1 MEDSGGER
9 WDCTGGHDVNGYCEG
24 KIHGPNL
31 ALDLSQ
37 RGILSIVVQTRKR
50 FHALRF
56 YRPKI
61 THDASKRFWWY
72 NRINSPKTCQN
83 PPMLRFQNKLA
94 VITGSGTGIGK
105 AIALKFAENGAS
117 IVILGRRK
125 EPLEEAAREINQVI
139 DKVKSGGF
147 VKIFPGVDVSDEE
160 GVSKMFEELKKS
172 NGAVDIVVNNA
183 GVSGPVTCFPNSPIN
198 DFKSTVA
205 IHLTGTFWTSA
216 QAIKAMKT
224 GGKIVTI
231 STFFTEERPF
241 EQRPYRFRS
250 PYTAS
255 QGAKNRLAE
264 AMSWELTDK
273 GIISIATNPG
283 PVHSDR
289 IYKTVYPKAAAEFMR
304 VSGFESLSPE
314 EVEGV
319 NNDILPL
326 LGEDD
331 KTVKEGTG
339 QAVSK
344 LAKAKSI
351 TSDAEIQKLTTT
363 ISGLL
368 SKIQQI
374 AEKVQNNTSKMIADE
389 QFLSQQQ
396 VAETVMMLCD
406 ENISKILNGKV
417 IPGDR
422 VFYPVKPH
430 IACSIPD
437 TKPEYNSKVI
447 LFVVDAT
454 DESDIS
460 RVEHLAQ
467 NIESNGGKTVIL
479 ISKTSIKQAEER
491 LSKFHSHVLDITSQE
506 NMKRMLNTATQK
518 IGSINAVIYV
528 TGKIPQV
535 PKLVELSRQQWD
547 DLVDKFINTPA
558 SVLQEVLGRFVPGGA
573 KNPPLFKDKA
583 GTIIVIGPDMPSGG
597 KVTGRDRAKV
607 EVFRG
612 ALRPFATTVNQ
623 ELSDVLK
630 SKIRVHLVLPGSV
643 DGTEPSNARLL
654 NAVNYFSSGQA
665 TQNSEVIYYPD
676 ETRS

>member
-1 MEDSGGER
+1 MSKFQD
-9 WDCTGGHDVNGYCEG
+9 
-24 KIHGPNL
+24 KL
-31 ALDLSQ
+31 
-37 RGILSIVVQTRKR
+37 VV
-50 FHALRF
+50 
-56 YRPKI
+56 
-61 THDASKRFWWY
+61 
-72 NRINSPKTCQN
+72 
-83 PPMLRFQNKLA
+83 
-94 VITGSGTGIGK
+94 VTGSGSGRGK
-105 AIALKFAENGAS
+105 AVAIKFAENGAN

-125 EPLEEAAREINQVI
+125 EPLEEAAKELQQVI
-139 DKVKSGGF
+139 DKAKSGAF

-160 GVSKMFEELKKS
+160 GVSKMFDELKKAY
-172 NGAVDIVVNNA
+172 GIVDIVINNA
-183 GVSGPVTCFPNSPIN
+183 GVSGPVTCFPNAPIN
-198 DFKSTVA
+198 DFKSTVG

-216 QAIKAMKT
+216 QAIKAMKP
-224 GGKIVTI
+224 GCKIVTI

-273 GIISIATNPG
+273 GIVSIATNPG

-314 EVEGV
+314 EVENV

-326 LGEDD
+326 LGEDENTI
-331 KTVKEGTG
+331 KNGIA
-339 QAVSK
+339 QAASN
-344 LAKAKSI
+344 LAKVKSI
-351 TSDAEIQKLTTT
+351 TSEQDIQKLGTT
-363 ISGLL
+363 IASLL
-368 SKIQQI
+368 AKIQQI

-396 VAETVMMLCD
+396 VAETVLMLCD
-406 ENISKILNGKV
+406 ESISKILNGKV

-430 IACSIPD
+430 IACSIPQ
-437 TKPEYNSKVI
+437 TNPSYASKVI
-447 LFVVDAT
+447 VFVVDAT
-454 DESDIS
+454 EESDVA

-467 NIESNGGKTVIL
+467 NIENNGGKTVIL

-491 LSKFHSHVLDITSQE
+491 LSKFHSHVMDITSQE

-518 IGSINAVIYV
+518 IGPINSVIYV
-528 TGKIPQV
+528 TGKVPQIS
-535 PKLVELSRQQWD
+535 KLVELPRQQWD

-558 SVLQEVLGRFVPGGA
+558 IVLQETLGRFVPGGA
-573 KNPPLFKDKA
+573 KNPPLFKDKE
-583 GTIIVIGPDMPSGG
+583 GTIILIGPDMPSGG
-597 KVTGRDRAKV
+597 KITGRDRAKV

-612 ALRPFATTVNQ
+612 ALRPFTTTVNQ

-630 SKIRVHLVLPGSV
+630 SKIRVHLILPGSV
-643 DGTEPSNARLL
+643 DGTEPDNAKIL
-654 NAVNYFSSGQA
+654 NAVNFFSSGKA
-665 TQNSEVIYYPD
+665 VSNSEIAYYPD

>member
-1 MEDSGGER
+1 
-9 WDCTGGHDVNGYCEG
+9 
-24 KIHGPNL
+24 
-31 ALDLSQ
+31 
-37 RGILSIVVQTRKR
+37 
-50 FHALRF
+50 
-56 YRPKI
+56 
-61 THDASKRFWWY
+61 
-72 NRINSPKTCQN
+72 
-83 PPMLRFQNKLA
+83 MLKFQDKLV

-105 AIALKFAENGAS
+105 AIAIKFAENGAN

-125 EPLEEAAREINQVI
+125 EPLEEAAKELQPII
-139 DKVKSGGF
+139 DKVKSGAF
-147 VKIFPGVDVSDEE
+147 VKIFPGVDVSDKV
-160 GVSKMFEELKKS
+160 GVSQMFEDLKKAY
-172 NGAVDIVVNNA
+172 GTVDIVVNNA
-183 GVSGPVTCFPNSPIN
+183 GVSGPVTCFANSPMS
-198 DFKSTVA
+198 DFKSTVG

-216 QAIKAMKT
+216 QAIKSMKS
-224 GGKIVTI
+224 GCKIVTI

-304 VSGFESLSPE
+304 VSGFENLTPE
-314 EVEGV
+314 EVETV

-326 LGEDD
+326 LGEDEN
-331 KTVKEGTG
+331 TVKNGVR
-339 QAVSK
+339 QAASK
-344 LAKAKSI
+344 LAKTKSI
-351 TSDAEIQKLTTT
+351 TSESEIQKLDNT
-363 ISGLL
+363 ITSLL
-368 SKIQQI
+368 VKIQQI
-374 AEKVQNNTSKMIADE
+374 AEKIQNNTSKMIADE

-396 VAETVMMLCD
+396 VAETVLMLCD

-437 TKPEYNSKVI
+437 TKPDYNSKVI

-454 DESDIS
+454 EESDVS
-460 RVEHLAQ
+460 RIEYLAQ

-491 LSKFHSHVLDITSQE
+491 LSKFHSHVMDINSQE
-506 NMKRMLNTATQK
+506 NMKRMLNTATEK
-518 IGSINAVIYV
+518 IGPINAVIYV
-528 TGKIPQV
+528 TGRLPQV
-535 PKLVELSRQQWD
+535 TKITELSRQQWD
-547 DLVDKFINTPA
+547 ELVDKFINTPA
-558 SVLQEVLGRFVPGGA
+558 LVLQEVLNRFVPGGA
-573 KNPPLFKDKA
+573 KNPPLFKEKE
-583 GTIIVIGPDMPSGG
+583 GSIMIIGPDMPSGS

-612 ALRPFATTVNQ
+612 ALRPFVTTVNQ

-630 SKIRVHLVLPGSV
+630 SKIRIHLILPGSI
-643 DGTEPSNARLL
+643 DGIESDNSKIL
-654 NAVNYFSSGQA
+654 NAVNFFRSGKA
-665 TQNSEVIYYPD
+665 ITNSEVIYYPD